1 MDRRCSLDCAKPS
14 IVTLGVCEYCL
25 GHFLLACYRRLEE
38 SPELGRRDQENDG
51 NARAQK
57 ESLLEIV
64 DQATSVSLSTCDLT
78 NQERGQ
84 LLDILLWASDL
95 LRDGRRQTA

>member
-1 MDRRCSLDCAKPS
+1 VSSQILSRAPH
-14 IVTLGVCEYCL
+14 V
-25 GHFLLACYRRLEE
+25 ACYRHLEE
-38 SPELGRRDQENDG
+38 SPELGRRGKKNDG
-51 NARAQK
+51 NARAQR

-84 LLDILLWASDL
+84 LLDIILWASDL
-95 LRDGRRQTA
+95 LQD